1 MIRHPT
7 PALSLLL
14 LGAALA
20 GSAGAQVNGT
30 TGGSNS
36 APAGAPAFASE
47 VKALVITRIATLPRA
62 PSDRGDGMCDHLL
75 KPPVSEAG
83 RAVVAKGWQVTA
95 EHRVGR
101 YQAVSFIG
109 RQEQGTSGSCLLGA
123 GNIALFQ
130 GGALKAIIATSDDE
144 RPSVARIAPI
154 EGGGLRIW
162 DGDFLSQPVADLQ
175 VAADGAATIRPVAP
189 RELVCKG
196 KASVPNIYGM
206 PIDKAR
212 TALRKAGWT
221 PAPNTS
227 AETVPGDSRAIDL
240 AKQGLVEVE
249 DCSGTGFG
257 YCGFTYKGPADT
269 GLSVTTVGDAA
280 MPIVAGYGASCGAA

>member
-1 MIRHPT
+1 MINYATPT
-7 PALSLLL
+7 FSLLL
-14 LGAALA
+14 LGAVLA

-30 TGGSNS
+30 TGSGKTV
-36 APAGAPAFASE
+36 PAGGPAFASE
-47 VKALVITRIATLPRA
+47 VGTLRITPTATLPRA
-62 PSDRGDGMCDHLL
+62 PTDGGDDMCEHLL
-75 KPPVSEAG
+75 KAPVTEAG
-83 RAVVAKGWQVTA
+83 RSIVGKGWKVTA

-109 RQEQGTSGSCLLGA
+109 RQEQGTSGSCQLGA
-123 GNIALFQ
+123 GHVALFQ
-130 GGALKAIIATSDDE
+130 GTALKAIIATSDE
-144 RPSVARIAPI
+144 ELPGVARIEPI

-175 VAADGAATIRPVAP
+175 VAVDGAATVRPVAP
-189 RELVCKG
+189 REMVCKG

-212 TALRKAGWT
+212 ATLRKAGWT

-227 AETVPGDSRAIDL
+227 AETGPSDSRAIDL
-240 AKQGLVEVE
+240 AKQGVVEVD

-257 YCGFTYKGPADT
+257 YCAFNYKGPAGT
-269 GLSVTTVGDAA
+269 GLSVTTVGDAE
-280 MPIVAGYGASCGAA
+280 MPLVSGYGADCGGA